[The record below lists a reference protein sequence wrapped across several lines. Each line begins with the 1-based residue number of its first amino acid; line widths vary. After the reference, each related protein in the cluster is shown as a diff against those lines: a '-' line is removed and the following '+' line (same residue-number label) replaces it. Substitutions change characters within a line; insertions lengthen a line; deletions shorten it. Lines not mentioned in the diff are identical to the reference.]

1 MLKPVFFIIL
11 SDRCLH
17 VSVHGWYMGR
27 NLSPYSDTEYFL
39 TILLLTI
46 MVVRLSLHMRIRL
59 SCTVPPPQ
67 SLGWF
72 THLKLKVE
80 IRFFYRKNHHPRQKK
95 LPSFIIVKIFF
106 PHHRMLAECRDG
118 EIIRFFPA
126 FEDSL
131 FGNIAFLSYLR
142 TESSRRFGYKKGFF
156 YNWNGPPSLLKK
168 SRWNIQLIPPDLS
181 TLAYIACDFLQRF
194 MRWVIRLR
202 WITIGVKRVDRI
214 GETTHCRL

>member
-1 MLKPVFFIIL
+1 MLKPVFFYYFIWPVFTRVSPWAVQETKFITIL
-11 SDRCLH
+11 RH
-17 VSVHGWYMGR
+17 R
-27 NLSPYSDTEYFL
+27 IFL

-126 FEDSL
+126 FEDSYLDSL

-142 TESSRRFGYKKGFF
+142 TESSKRFGYKKRIFF
-156 YNWNGPPSLLKK
+156 TTETVPP
-168 SRWNIQLIPPDLS
+168 P
-181 TLAYIACDFLQRF
+181 Y
-194 MRWVIRLR
+194 
-202 WITIGVKRVDRI
+202 
-214 GETTHCRL
+214 